1 MASATKSRNGEVASC
16 SGDLPEEQ
24 KEQKLAV
31 FAALSDLLDIHGRR
45 AMAYSSFDKAFRL
58 FLREHTLWN
67 AGAAATYVDACR
79 KVTAEF
85 SDCSA
90 KAKVTE
96 ADLRRAEEDELA
108 QVVRDIQELESTKL
122 QLTVKY
128 QTLRK
133 DHNTYEDSCKHP
145 VTGCGCVK
153 SDFNTVFADE
163 ALYRH
168 AVGRVQRELQSTIVS
183 INDNVLT
190 LMCEYDELKQEL
202 NNE

>member
-1 MASATKSRNGEVASC
+1 LLLPRLASLCFDLCGWLAVDRTKS
-16 SGDLPEEQ
+16 
-24 KEQKLAV
+24 
-31 FAALSDLLDIHGRR
+31 
-45 AMAYSSFDKAFRL
+45 
-58 FLREHTLWN
+58 
-67 AGAAATYVDACR
+67 
-79 KVTAEF
+79 
-85 SDCSA
+85 
-90 KAKVTE
+90 
-96 ADLRRAEEDELA
+96 
-108 QVVRDIQELESTKL
+108 
-122 QLTVKY
+122 
-128 QTLRK
+128 
-133 DHNTYEDSCKHP
+133 